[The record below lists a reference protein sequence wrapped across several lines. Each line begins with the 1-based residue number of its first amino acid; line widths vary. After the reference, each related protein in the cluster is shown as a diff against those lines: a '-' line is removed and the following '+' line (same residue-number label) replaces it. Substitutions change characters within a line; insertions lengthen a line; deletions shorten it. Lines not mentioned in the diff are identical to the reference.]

1 MENAAWKPPRRD
13 LEQILGQILG
23 YYCMLGYC
31 ILGYSEIFSW
41 EGLESAGMGVVESPV
56 LEGLKMCGCGT

>member
-1 MENAAWKPPRRD
+1 MENAAWKTPRRD
-13 LEQILGQILG
+13 LEQILGYCGILG
-23 YYCMLGYC
+23 YY

-41 EGLESAGMGVVESPV
+41 EGLESAGMGVVESPA